1 MDGLLLTINRDFL
14 KYCESRG
21 MKVSSIRVRYLVRN
35 STQKAH
41 RFRSFKTLND
51 YTKYHSS
58 VFTSGKPL
66 CSAGDFPIIEN
77 IEFDNQNLNFEN
89 SYRWYNISQ
98 QRKLVEKIRFD
109 SFRREKQITE
119 VERYK
124 TLMNKLINWY
134 ILNTDKAIK
143 ARLDSYVDP
152 CYIDSGYVSPNSDPG
167 TIETF
172 KLLDGINSSINS
184 INL

>member
-1 MDGLLLTINRDFL
+1 MDGLLLTINQDFL

-21 MKVSSIRVRYLVRN
+21 LKVLSLRVRYLVRN

-41 RFRSFKTLND
+41 KFRSFNSLD
-51 YTKYHSS
+51 SYTKFHSS
-58 VFTSGKPL
+58 VLNSGKPL

-77 IEFDNQNLNFEN
+77 IEFGNENLNFVN
-89 SYRWYNISQ
+89 KYKWYNISQ
-98 QRKLVEKIRFD
+98 QRKLIEQIRFD
-109 SFRREKQITE
+109 SFRNEKQIFE

-124 TLMNKLINWY
+124 NLMNKLINWY
-134 ILNTDKAIK
+134 ISNTDKAIK
-143 ARLDSYVDP
+143 ARLNSYVDP
-152 CYIDSGYVSPNSDPG
+152 CYVDSGYVSPNSDPG

-172 KLLDGINSSINS
+172 KLLDDINQSIKS